1 MIYTIEKIPAP
12 IPSNI
17 KGYLTN
23 DTHSVLSFVHHR
35 VSKAHTILTQTSQI
49 FLLKVTLENIPLSP
63 PTRLI
68 FNLGLSNE
76 AGLGWAGG
84 FSSEN
89 VWISDSGL
97 GKREEREAA
106 RPGQGWR
113 ETPSSVVGGGKESR
127 KFLLITV
134 KTSFSPLPS
143 TLQMFAKTHFTSSA
157 ARGKYQ
163 Q

>member
-63 PTRLI
+63 PDKI
-68 FNLGLSNE
+68 NF
-76 AGLGWAGG
+76 
-84 FSSEN
+84 
-89 VWISDSGL
+89 
-97 GKREEREAA
+97 
-106 RPGQGWR
+106 
-113 ETPSSVVGGGKESR
+113 
-127 KFLLITV
+127 
-134 KTSFSPLPS
+134 
-143 TLQMFAKTHFTSSA
+143 
-157 ARGKYQ
+157 
-163 Q
+163 

>member
-17 KGYLTN
+17 KGYFTN

-68 FNLGLSNE
+68 FNLGLSNV
-76 AGLGWAGG
+76 ARLGWAG
-84 FSSEN
+84 
-89 VWISDSGL
+89 L
-97 GKREEREAA
+97 
-106 RPGQGWR
+106 
-113 ETPSSVVGGGKESR
+113 GGGIFIR
-127 KFLLITV
+127 KCLDLRLWTRQ
-134 KTSFSPLPS
+134 KRGERLPG
-143 TLQMFAKTHFTSSA
+143 LARAGERRRLVWLVEAKKAENF
-157 ARGKYQ
+157 Y
-163 Q
+163 

>member
-68 FNLGLSNE
+68 FNLGLSNV
-76 AGLGWAGG
+76 AGLGGG
-84 FSSEN
+84 IFIRKCLDLRLWTRQKRGERGCPAWPGLERDAVQCGWWRQRKQKIFIDHRENFLFSAPLHSPN
-89 VWISDSGL
+89 VC
-97 GKREEREAA
+97 
-106 RPGQGWR
+106 
-113 ETPSSVVGGGKESR
+113 
-127 KFLLITV
+127 
-134 KTSFSPLPS
+134 
-143 TLQMFAKTHFTSSA
+143 
-157 ARGKYQ
+157 
-163 Q
+163 